1 MNPFRVV
8 KKEKEE
14 QDKEKEWVDR
24 RERDRRGWKEELTK
38 RKAMEKYKRSDF
50 PLLLPSLSL
59 PWLQSRLLLYT
70 VSFYP
75 YLYYGRWGF
84 VDWKEPYTFRAWK
97 KKKGHK
103 RGLTPE
109 ESVKREKKKEGKD
122 RVSDTFY
129 YSLPLDGIEG
139 GKGLSGWS

>member
-1 MNPFRVV
+1 M

-24 RERDRRGWKEELTK
+24 REREK
-38 RKAMEKYKRSDF
+38 RMEGRADQKKSNGEIQEVGF
-50 PLLLPSLSL
+50 PLTPSLSR
-59 PWLQSRLLLYT
+59 LQSRLLLYT

-97 KKKGHK
+97 KKKEHK
-103 RGLTPE
+103 RELTPE

-129 YSLPLDGIEG
+129 YSLPLDGIGG